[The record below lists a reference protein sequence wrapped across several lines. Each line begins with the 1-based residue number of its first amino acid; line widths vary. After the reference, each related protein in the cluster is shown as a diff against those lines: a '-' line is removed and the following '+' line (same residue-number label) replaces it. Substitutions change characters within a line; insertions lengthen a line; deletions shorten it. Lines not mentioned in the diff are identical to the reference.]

1 MGVGFSV
8 MMILVYLRSRVIW
21 LSIHPLG
28 FLIAGGGELPGDLL
42 LPLVICTVSKWLLLK
57 HGGIRSYRRAV
68 PFFLGLVL
76 GDFMIGSGWSLLSIL
91 LNIET
96 YEFYP

>member
-1 MGVGFSV
+1 MGIGFSV
-8 MMILVYLRSRVIW
+8 MMVLTYLRSRVFW
-21 LSIHPLG
+21 LPLHPLG

-42 LPLVICTVSKWLLLK
+42 LPLIICAVAKWLILK
-57 HGGIRSYRRAV
+57 HGGIRSYQRAV

-76 GDFMIGSGWSLLSIL
+76 GDFLMGSIWSLLSIL
-91 LNIET
+91 LNTAT